1 MTKSTKE
8 LKDVFK
14 NTRKIPY
21 ELLIAAQAKLLDP
34 KIQIRLDM
42 II

>member
-14 NTRKIPY
+14 KPRKIQY
-21 ELLIAAQAKLLDP
+21 ELLMAAQAKLLDP
-34 KIQIRLDM
+34 KFKSD
-42 II
+42 